1 MIRPATADDWTAI
14 ERLLITSDLPLDGA
28 RSHLR
33 SFVVA
38 EHDGKISGCAAL
50 ERYGTNGLLRSV
62 AVDATRRGNGV
73 GEELVRQ
80 ILNVARAE
88 GIESV
93 VLLTTTASEWFPR
106 FGFRRA
112 TEAPVGVKASA
123 EFRGAC
129 PESAVLMSL
138 DL

>member
-1 MIRPATADDWTAI
+1 MIRPATPDDWTAI
-14 ERLLITSDLPLDGA
+14 ERLLISSDLPIDGA
-28 RSHLR
+28 RSHLS

-38 EHDGKISGCAAL
+38 DHGGMIAGCAGL
-50 ERYGTNGLLRSV
+50 ERYGKSGLLRSV
-62 AVDATRRGNGV
+62 AVDPARRGNGV
-73 GEELVRQ
+73 GERLVRQ
-80 ILNVARAE
+80 ILNAAREE

-112 TEAPVGVKASA
+112 SEAPGGVKASA

-129 PESAVLMSL
+129 PDSAVLMSL

>member
-14 ERLLITSDLPLDGA
+14 ERLLITSALPLDGA
-28 RSHLR
+28 RTHLS

-38 EHDGKISGCAAL
+38 EHEGMIAGCAAL
-50 ERYGTNGLLRSV
+50 ERYGKSGLLRSV
-62 AVDATRRGNGV
+62 AVDASRRGSGL
-73 GEELVRQ
+73 GERLVRQ
-80 ILNVARAE
+80 ILNTARAE

-106 FGFRRA
+106 FGFQRA
-112 TEAPVGVKASA
+112 AEAPASVKASA
-123 EFRGAC
+123 EFLGAC
-129 PESAVLMSL
+129 PETAVLMSL